1 MRLFGVRDNAL
12 FSEQPKQQAA
22 KLYQQFF
29 RFVDDVGIVH
39 IAGEPPLPPLIFDGV
54 VDTVWVGDG
63 KNLAVLGADIQTI
76 FFCRLAIFD
85 AFKIRRVN
93 KIFRQSIEPLIEDM
107 AVDHIALEIIQ
118 IDVVEKG
125 AVVDEQDVPV
135 IAACFAVEL
144 MQMHSAPFD
153 CKADALALKACAIVI
168 DQIAGQNR
176 HQSICAGR
184 PPHNALR
191 VVQTVDSP
199 LFAALHNPK
208 MIKPSAGVATA
219 HEGFVDFD

>member
-1 MRLFGVRDNAL
+1 M
-12 FSEQPKQQAA
+12 
-22 KLYQQFF
+22 
-29 RFVDDVGIVH
+29 
-39 IAGEPPLPPLIFDGV
+39 

-63 KNLAVLGADIQTI
+63 KNLAVLRADIQTI
-76 FFCRLAIFD
+76 FFCWLAVFD

-191 VVQTVDSP
+191 VVQAVDSP

>member
-39 IAGEPPLPPLIFDGV
+39 IAGEPPLPPLVFDGV
-54 VDTVWVGDG
+54 VNAVWVGDS
-63 KNLAVLGADIQTI
+63 KNLTILRADIQTI
-76 FFCRLAIFD
+76 FFCRLAVFD

-107 AVDHIALEIIQ
+107 AVNHIMLEIIQ

-125 AVVDEQDVPV
+125 TVVDEQDVSV
-135 IAACFAVEL
+135 IAACFAVN
-144 MQMHSAPFD
+144 S
-153 CKADALALKACAIVI
+153 CRC
-168 DQIAGQNR
+168 
-176 HQSICAGR
+176 
-184 PPHNALR
+184 
-191 VVQTVDSP
+191 
-199 LFAALHNPK
+199 
-208 MIKPSAGVATA
+208 TA
-219 HEGFVDFD
+219 HRLTAKLMPLPSRLAPLSYIKLLDRIGTRAFVQADRRTTRSE

>member
-39 IAGEPPLPPLIFDGV
+39 IAGEPPLPPLVFDGV
-54 VDTVWVGDG
+54 VNAVWVGDS
-63 KNLAVLGADIQTI
+63 KNLTILRADIQTI
-76 FFCRLAIFD
+76 FFCRLAVFD

-107 AVDHIALEIIQ
+107 AVNHIMLEIIQ

-125 AVVDEQDVPV
+125 TVVDEQDVSV
-135 IAACFAVEL
+135 IAACFAVKL
-144 MQMHSAPFD
+144 MQMHS
-153 CKADALALKACAIVI
+153 
-168 DQIAGQNR
+168 
-176 HQSICAGR
+176 
-184 PPHNALR
+184 
-191 VVQTVDSP
+191 
-199 LFAALHNPK
+199 
-208 MIKPSAGVATA
+208 TA
-219 HEGFVDFD
+219 HRLTAKLMPLPSRLAPLSYIKLLDRIGTRAFVQADRRTTRSE

>member
-29 RFVDDVGIVH
+29 RFVDDVRIIH
-39 IAGEPPLPPLIFDGV
+39 IAGKPPLPPLVFDGV
-54 VDTVWVGDG
+54 VDAVGVGDG
-63 KNLAVLGADIQTI
+63 KNLAILGADIQTI
-76 FFCRLAIFD
+76 FFCRLTIFE
-85 AFKIRRVN
+85 ALKIRRIN
-93 KIFRQSIEPLIEDM
+93 KIFRQSIEPMIEDM

>member
-1 MRLFGVRDNAL
+1 MRLFGIRDNAL

-39 IAGEPPLPPLIFDGV
+39 IAGKPPLPPLIFDGV
-54 VDTVWVGDG
+54 VDAVWVGDG
-63 KNLAVLGADIQTI
+63 KNLAVLRADIQTI
-76 FFCRLAIFD
+76 FFCWLAVFD

-144 MQMHSAPFD
+144 M
-153 CKADALALKACAIVI
+153 
-168 DQIAGQNR
+168 
-176 HQSICAGR
+176 
-184 PPHNALR
+184 
-191 VVQTVDSP
+191 
-199 LFAALHNPK
+199 
-208 MIKPSAGVATA
+208 
-219 HEGFVDFD
+219 

>member
-54 VDTVWVGDG
+54 VDAVRVSDG
-63 KNLAVLGADIQTI
+63 KNLAVLRADIQTI
-76 FFCRLAIFD
+76 FLCRLPIFET
-85 AFKIRRVN
+85 FKIRRIN

-118 IDVVEKG
+118 IDIVEKG

-135 IAACFAVEL
+135 IAACFAVKL

-153 CKADALALKACAIVI
+153 RKADALALKACAVIVY
-168 DQIAGQNR
+168 QVAGQNR
-176 HQSICAGR
+176 HQSICASR
-184 PPHNALR
+184 PAYNTLR